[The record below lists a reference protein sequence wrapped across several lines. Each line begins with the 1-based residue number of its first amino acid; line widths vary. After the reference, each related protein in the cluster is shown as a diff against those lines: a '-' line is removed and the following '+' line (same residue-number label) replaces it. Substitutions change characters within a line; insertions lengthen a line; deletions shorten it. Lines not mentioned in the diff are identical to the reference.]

1 MENTQV
7 DQITTILTILMGI
20 FIVILI
26 VLIFA
31 YLMIRVKSNKENKTS
46 KMTSD
51 LKNKNSSTDGKK
63 DVVEPASVF
72 DFMEFEKIQDNMII
86 QKAKQKYLM
95 VIECQ
100 GVNYDLMSGIEKT
113 SVEEGFIQFLNTLR
127 HPIQLYIQTRTINLE
142 DSINMYKQRIKEIQS
157 RLIKMQQQY
166 AMMQESLNYSNQ
178 EKQKVLF
185 ELTKQT
191 NLYEYGKDIIANTEK
206 MSFNKNILTK
216 RYYIV
221 VPYIPE
227 TINND
232 VTDEEYE
239 NIAFSELYTRSQ
251 AIIRTISACNVSG
264 KILNSQELVEVL
276 YMAYNRD
283 DAEIYGIDKALKA
296 EYDTLYST
304 SEDVFNKKMR
314 ALDDRIEE
322 LAVEKAKIKIQ
333 EAKTKIQEETEEKE
347 RNMEL
352 LINEMAK
359 LILQDNKE
367 YVGEE
372 IIDEALNSM
381 GNETKEDKKGGKE
394 NVKKERKTKNDSKN
408 G

>member
-1 MENTQV
+1 MENSQV
-7 DQITTILTILMGI
+7 DQITTILTILMGV
-20 FIVILI
+20 FIVILV
-26 VLIFA
+26 VLIFV
-31 YLMIRVKSNKENKTS
+31 YLMIRVKSNKENKTPKIS
-46 KMTSD
+46 SD
-51 LKNKNSSTDGKK
+51 VKNKNSGMNEKK
-63 DVVEPASVF
+63 NVIEPASVF

-86 QKAKQKYLM
+86 QKTKQKYLM
-95 VIECQ
+95 VVECQ

-113 SVEEGFIQFLNTLR
+113 GVEEGFIQFLNTLR

-142 DSINMYKQRIKEIQS
+142 DSINMYKQKIKEIQS

-166 AMMQESLNYSNQ
+166 AMMQESRNYSNQ

-221 VPYIPE
+221 VPYVPE
-227 TINND
+227 TVNND

-239 NIAFSELYTRSQ
+239 SIAFSELYTRSQ

-264 KILNSQELVEVL
+264 KILNSQELIELL

-322 LAVEKAKIKIQ
+322 LAVEKAKTKIQ
-333 EAKTKIQEETEEKE
+333 EAKTKIEEATEEKE
-347 RNMEL
+347 RNMET
-352 LINEMAK
+352 LIDEMAK

-372 IIDEALNSM
+372 IINEALNSM
-381 GNETKEDKKGGKE
+381 ENETKEDKEGGKE
-394 NVKKERKTKNDSKN
+394 NVKKERKTKRSSKN
-408 G
+408 S

>member
-1 MENTQV
+1 
-7 DQITTILTILMGI
+7 MGV
-20 FIVILI
+20 FIVILV
-26 VLIFA
+26 VLIFV
-31 YLMIRVKSNKENKTS
+31 YLMIRVKSNKENKTPKIS
-46 KMTSD
+46 SD
-51 LKNKNSSTDGKK
+51 VKNKNSGMNEKK
-63 DVVEPASVF
+63 NVIEPASVF

-86 QKAKQKYLM
+86 QKTKQKYLM
-95 VIECQ
+95 VVECQ

-113 SVEEGFIQFLNTLR
+113 GVEEGFIQFLNTLR

-142 DSINMYKQRIKEIQS
+142 DSINMYKQKIKEIQS

-166 AMMQESLNYSNQ
+166 AMMQESRNYSNQ

-221 VPYIPE
+221 VPYVPE
-227 TINND
+227 TVNND

-239 NIAFSELYTRSQ
+239 SIAFSELYTRSQ

-264 KILNSQELVEVL
+264 KILNSQELIELL

-322 LAVEKAKIKIQ
+322 LAVEKAKTKIQ
-333 EAKTKIQEETEEKE
+333 EAKTKIEEATEEKE
-347 RNMEL
+347 RNMET
-352 LINEMAK
+352 LIDEMAK

-372 IIDEALNSM
+372 IINEALNSM
-381 GNETKEDKKGGKE
+381 ENETKEDKEGGKE
-394 NVKKERKTKNDSKN
+394 NVKKERKTKRSSKN
-408 G
+408 S

>member
-1 MENTQV
+1 MENSQV
-7 DQITTILTILMGI
+7 DQITTILTILMGV
-20 FIVILI
+20 FIVILV
-26 VLIFA
+26 VLIFV
-31 YLMIRVKSNKENKTS
+31 YLMIRVKSNKENKTPKIS
-46 KMTSD
+46 SD
-51 LKNKNSSTDGKK
+51 VKNKNSGMNEKK
-63 DVVEPASVF
+63 NVIEPASVF

-86 QKAKQKYLM
+86 QKTKQKYLM
-95 VIECQ
+95 VVECQ

-113 SVEEGFIQFLNTLR
+113 GVEEGFIQFLNTLR

-142 DSINMYKQRIKEIQS
+142 DSINMYKQKIKEIQS

-166 AMMQESLNYSNQ
+166 AMMQESRNYSNQ

-206 MSFNKNILTK
+206 MSLNKNILTK

-221 VPYIPE
+221 VPYVPE
-227 TINND
+227 TVNND

-239 NIAFSELYTRSQ
+239 SIAFSELYTRSQ

-264 KILNSQELVEVL
+264 KILNSQELIELL

-322 LAVEKAKIKIQ
+322 LAVEKAKTKIQ
-333 EAKTKIQEETEEKE
+333 EAKTKIEEATEEKE
-347 RNMEL
+347 RNMET
-352 LINEMAK
+352 LIDEMAK

-372 IIDEALNSM
+372 IINEALNSM
-381 GNETKEDKKGGKE
+381 ENETKEDKEGGKE
-394 NVKKERKTKNDSKN
+394 NVKKERKTKRSSKN
-408 G
+408 S